1 MSELAI
7 RRVVVACDAVCELG
21 PAIETAT
28 RLAAHWHAS
37 LHGVFLEDPGLRLAA
52 GLPFVQQITLLPAG
66 PESFELAEIEG
77 QFRSIAR
84 RAERTLAEAAA
95 RFGLDWSFS
104 LKRQTSFE
112 TGLGGT
118 EADLLVLQAQARPFA
133 GQFRLPSR
141 WAKLLYQARHPVL
154 LLHGERPAGGSV
166 VLLLDPTTPA
176 APKSLAA
183 ATEMAALNRR
193 PLIVLTKEL
202 ADPAEIR
209 RAVAAVS
216 EAVSAKSRV

>member
-1 MSELAI
+1 M
-7 RRVVVACDAVCELG
+7 
-21 PAIETAT
+21 
-28 RLAAHWHAS
+28 
-37 LHGVFLEDPGLRLAA
+37 
-52 GLPFVQQITLLPAG
+52 
-66 PESFELAEIEG
+66 AEIEG

-104 LKRQTSFE
+104 LKRQTYFE

-141 WAKLLYQARHPVL
+141 WAKLLSARHPVL

-216 EAVSAKSRV
+216 EAVAAQCRVEHVADPYAVEVRKLGDLGAGLLVVDASADAATAALRGLIAHIPADVLLVR